1 MNSVK
6 GAYTK
11 RIAWYEAEMTEEM
24 ETEAKILLEVKRA
37 LTNHEFVLHWQPQCN
52 TRTERIVGL
61 EALVRW
67 QHPSRGIVMPGAF
80 IPVLE
85 RNNFIASLDLY
96 VWEEACRHIRSW
108 IDRGGVPIPVSVNI
122 SRADLYAIDV
132 VEALEGLV
140 SRYDLDHRLLELEI
154 TESAYAEDEKM
165 ADAVARLKGLG
176 FTILMDDFGSGYSS
190 LNMLKDITVDI
201 LKIDM
206 GFLARQDQSQRSES
220 ILEAIVSMARFMD
233 LRIIAEGAETKEQVD
248 FLQGIGCDYAQGYY
262 FYRPMSTEAL
272 EQLLSQD
279 GIVDY
284 RGVLNPSMELIDVNA
299 LLHDDMV
306 SRAAVNNLI
315 GGLAV
320 YAVYADRFELLQVNN
335 EYYHVTGCNSIDL
348 RERQNRIS
356 RQVHPDDLPL
366 VQSMFAEAYER
377 PVTEKLEATFRR
389 YRLNGEIMWMAH
401 VAPSSCAASKTAP
414 SSSPRWRT

>member
-1 MNSVK
+1 
-6 GAYTK
+6 
-11 RIAWYEAEMTEEM
+11 M

-154 TESAYAEDEKM
+154 TESAYMESPDQLVG
-165 ADAVARLKGLG
+165 AVMELRRAG
-176 FTILMDDFGSGYSS
+176 FTVEMDDFGSGYSS
-190 LNMLKDITVDI
+190 LNTLKDVPVDV
-201 LKIDM
+201 LKLDM
-206 GFLARQDQSQRSES
+206 GFLGCARELARRPHPRLHRAHGALAEPARHRRGSGNPEAGSIPGQHRVRVHAGLSVLASGRS
-220 ILEAIVSMARFMD
+220 R
-233 LRIIAEGAETKEQVD
+233 
-248 FLQGIGCDYAQGYY
+248 
-262 FYRPMSTEAL
+262 
-272 EQLLSQD
+272 
-279 GIVDY
+279 
-284 RGVLNPSMELIDVNA
+284 DV
-299 LLHDDMV
+299 
-306 SRAAVNNLI
+306 R
-315 GGLAV
+315 
-320 YAVYADRFELLQVNN
+320 
-335 EYYHVTGCNSIDL
+335 
-348 RERQNRIS
+348 
-356 RQVHPDDLPL
+356 
-366 VQSMFAEAYER
+366 
-377 PVTEKLEATFRR
+377 
-389 YRLNGEIMWMAH
+389 AH
-401 VAPSSCAASKTAP
+401 VDGRRSRVRQAADH
-414 SSSPRWRT
+414 

>member
-1 MNSVK
+1 
-6 GAYTK
+6 
-11 RIAWYEAEMTEEM
+11 
-24 ETEAKILLEVKRA
+24 
-37 LTNHEFVLHWQPQCN
+37 
-52 TRTERIVGL
+52 
-61 EALVRW
+61 
-67 QHPSRGIVMPGAF
+67 
-80 IPVLE
+80 
-85 RNNFIASLDLY
+85 LY

-248 FLQGIGCDYAQGYY
+248 FLQGIGCDYAGYY

-272 EQLLSQD
+272 DAAVAGRRGLPRRVEPQ
-279 GIVDY
+279 IY
-284 RGVLNPSMELIDVNA
+284 RRE
-299 LLHDDMV
+299 
-306 SRAAVNNLI
+306 RAAARRHGNRCCKQPDRRQRVR
-315 GGLAV
+315 
-320 YAVYADRFELLQVNN
+320 VYADRF
-335 EYYHVTGCNSIDL
+335 
-348 RERQNRIS
+348 
-356 RQVHPDDLPL
+356 
-366 VQSMFAEAYER
+366 
-377 PVTEKLEATFRR
+377 
-389 YRLNGEIMWMAH
+389 
-401 VAPSSCAASKTAP
+401 SCCK
-414 SSSPRWRT
+414 